1 MTAAPTAAPKSTKD
15 WQTQPFDPEQFA
27 DSSWTTEL
35 QRLPAA
41 VFRPGAA
48 GADPRWQKLI
58 AAMVNES
65 RKRLTVLRD
74 ALLAEFVGKQEIV
87 EMMVA
92 CAIANEPMLLIGP
105 PGTAKSAMIR
115 RFCQGLRMVQGEEAV
130 IDEEGGRRDL
140 LYFQYLLSRFT
151 EPDELFGPLDIAA
164 YRGERQVESG
174 ETEPT
179 VRRIRR
185 GMLTEASVVFLDEI
199 FKANSAILNTLLS
212 IINERIYY
220 ENGKAYPAMTRVI
233 VGASNEVPRDQAL
246 RAFYERFPIRLL
258 SRPISQDSAQFD
270 LMRPLLERGWSLEQR
285 HSDSKAAPEACYNDL
300 VLLNRQVIDGCD
312 DLTTSPAMGDY
323 LEIVRQLNE
332 DQSALCSI
340 DDRKLIKLYKVVRA
354 LAAFEGDQENRRHL
368 RILRYTWDQPQQA
381 AVLAEA
387 VDYFIEHPL
396 QTRS

>member
-1 MTAAPTAAPKSTKD
+1 MTNIAQKSTKD

-27 DSSWTTEL
+27 DPGWTAEL

-41 VFRPGAA
+41 LFREGAP

-58 AAMVNES
+58 GAMVAEA
-65 RKRLTVLRD
+65 RKRLNNLRE
-74 ALLAEFVGKQEIV
+74 AMLAEFVGKEAII
-87 EMMVA
+87 EMMFA
-92 CAIANEPMLLIGP
+92 CAIAHEPMLLIGP

-115 RFCQGLRMVQGEEAV
+115 RFCQGLRMIRGDETTINEAGEMPSGL
-130 IDEEGGRRDL
+130 I
-140 LYFQYLLSRFT
+140 YFQYLLSRFT

-164 YRGERQVESG
+164 YRGERG
-174 ETEPT
+174 GDGADGTPT
-179 VRRIRR
+179 VRRIRN
-185 GMLTEASVVFLDEI
+185 GMLTQASVVFLDEI

-220 ENGKAYPAMTRVI
+220 ENGKAFPAMTRVVI
-233 VGASNEVPRDQAL
+233 GASNEVPRDQAL

-258 SRPISQDSAQFD
+258 SRPIAQDSGQFD
-270 LMRPLLERGWSLEQR
+270 LMRELLERGWSMEQR
-285 HSDSKAAPEACYNDL
+285 RGDGAAAPEACYNDL
-300 VLLNRQVIDGCD
+300 VLLNRVAIDGCD

-354 LAAFEGDQENRRHL
+354 LAVFEGDIENRRHL
-368 RILRYTWDQPQQA
+368 RVLRHTWDQPQQA

-387 VDYFIEHPL
+387 VDYFVEHPL
-396 QTRS
+396 QVRS